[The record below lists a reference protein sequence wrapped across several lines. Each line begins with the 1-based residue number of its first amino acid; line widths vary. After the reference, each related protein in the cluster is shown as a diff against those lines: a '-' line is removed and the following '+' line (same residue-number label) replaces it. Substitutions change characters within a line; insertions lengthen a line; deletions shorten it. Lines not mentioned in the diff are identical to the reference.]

1 MNHPSYPRVPPA
13 HRALVLPSS
22 GLEPIP
28 WALDTDTSGDFML
41 GFTSTW
47 FPPSEH
53 PPGAQASTQ
62 HLPHL
67 LVLSPTQ
74 VYILEGSTLILTPGQ
89 GMIQ

>member
-1 MNHPSYPRVPPA
+1 
-13 HRALVLPSS
+13 
-22 GLEPIP
+22 
-28 WALDTDTSGDFML
+28 ML